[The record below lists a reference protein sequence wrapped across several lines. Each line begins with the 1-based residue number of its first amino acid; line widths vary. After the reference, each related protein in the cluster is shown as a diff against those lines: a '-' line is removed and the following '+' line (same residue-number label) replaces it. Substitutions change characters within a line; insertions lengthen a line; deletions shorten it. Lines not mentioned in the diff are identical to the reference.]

1 MTVYLVVKRIACEGE
16 DVMEVCSTR
25 ERAEAKAK
33 RMVERYTDDYYYRE
47 WEQDANG
54 DWRCRDM
61 SIVIREWQVDEGA
74 A

>member
-1 MTVYLVVKRIACEGE
+1 MTVHLVVKQVDYESER
-16 DVMEVCSTR
+16 VMEVCSTR
-25 ERAEAKAK
+25 ERAEAVAG
-33 RMVERYTDDYYYRE
+33 RMVERYTNFYYDE
-47 WEQDANG
+47 WKQNVDG